1 MPKSGSELVSE
12 SASVAEV
19 GEAKDGGEVL
29 VEDLPD
35 VRGGMFFDHAERVVQ
50 S

>member
-1 MPKSGSELVSE
+1 MPKSGSESVSE

-19 GEAKDGGEVL
+19 GEANGGEVL